1 MIANTNLY
9 YQTSSKCLFVQ
20 WSKKKVFARRIF
32 LALQTISK
40 YSMPFTYF
48 NIRNYSPEVINDE
61 KQSWI
66 LSYRGWIISIL
77 KKNLHGIFALLY
89 NPSTKQNLALI
100 LTRQSKFEWQY
111 NFLFSQ
117 KKLNYNIFNDNTQ
130 EQSI

>member
-1 MIANTNLY
+1 MIAATNLY
-9 YQTSSKCLFVQ
+9 HQTPSKRLFVQ
-20 WSKKKVFARRIF
+20 WSKEKIFARRIF

-48 NIRNYSPEVINDE
+48 NIRNYSPKVMR
-61 KQSWI
+61 SWI

-77 KKNLHGIFALLY
+77 KKNWHGIFVLLY
-89 NPSTKQNLALI
+89 KPSTKQNLGWI
-100 LTRQSKFEWQY
+100 LTRQSKFEWQH

-130 EQSI
+130 EQLI